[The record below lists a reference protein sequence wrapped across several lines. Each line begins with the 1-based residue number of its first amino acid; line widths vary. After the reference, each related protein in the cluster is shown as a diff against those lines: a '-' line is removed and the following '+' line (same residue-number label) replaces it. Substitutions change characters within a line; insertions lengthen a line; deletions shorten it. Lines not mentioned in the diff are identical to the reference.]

1 MMREFKGQRY
11 QVGGSG
17 LERKCLSTFNFQ
29 VRILERL
36 DIVGEM
42 RVSVQKPLDVG
53 TRAKFV
59 AAGAVI
65 IDVGFHGHGY
75 ARLDL
80 SPPTFRGFRARSGFL
95 QPSSAR

>member
-1 MMREFKGQRY
+1 MADARRSPLTDDARVQRAAL
-11 QVGGSG
+11 GGSG
-17 LERKCLSTFNFQ
+17 LERKCLSTFDFQ
-29 VRILERL
+29 VRILNERL

-80 SPPTFRGFRARSGFL
+80 SPPT
-95 QPSSAR
+95 